1 MNLMFRERIQMYQN
15 IQYDQL
21 YHESEV
27 LAGVD
32 HFIQEVCL
40 GSYDLYLENLMIDL
54 QKLVQSFKPIYNANF
69 FYCNTVL
76 IFIEVVNIVDHT
88 LSLMPQADYDC
99 IVCFDEMTI
108 WHILTYIQSLSGCVK
123 QQLIDFQQRELKNQQ
138 SLFDYT
144 SSLIN
149 HYARLLVVRVDL
161 SILQEYQALYNIQA
175 FNKALDTLLRRIADQ
190 DTCFS
195 ALQGYAWAL
204 EHGVSK
210 GYHCHLLL
218 MYDGNVHRSGFEM
231 GQWVG
236 ECWEQITHGCGYIFN
251 CNHPDYIAIYESMG
265 TLGIGMIHRHDE
277 KKINNF
283 LNYVVPYLV
292 NGEKEQQHPRV
303 KASPYMRSFGKGVI
317 DSKNRRGL

>member
-1 MNLMFRERIQMYQN
+1 MQ
-15 IQYDQL
+15 
-21 YHESEV
+21 
-27 LAGVD
+27 
-32 HFIQEVCL
+32 
-40 GSYDLYLENLMIDL
+40 
-54 QKLVQSFKPIYNANF
+54 
-69 FYCNTVL
+69 

-99 IVCFDEMTI
+99 IVCFDEMTV

-144 SSLIN
+144 FSLIN
-149 HYARLLVVRVDL
+149 HYARVLVVRVDL

-190 DTCFS
+190 DTCFN

-204 EHGVSK
+204 EHGISK

-218 MYDGNVHRSGFEM
+218 MYDGNIHQEGFMM

-236 ECWEQITHGCGYIFN
+236 ECWKQITHGCGYIFN
-251 CNHPDYIAIYESMG
+251 CNHPDYMAIYESMG

-283 LNYVVPYLV
+283 LNYVVSYLV
-292 NGEKEQQHPRV
+292 NGEKNNNILE
-303 KASPYMRSFGKGVI
+303 
-317 DSKNRRGL
+317 

>member
-1 MNLMFRERIQMYQN
+1 
-15 IQYDQL
+15 
-21 YHESEV
+21 
-27 LAGVD
+27 
-32 HFIQEVCL
+32 
-40 GSYDLYLENLMIDL
+40 
-54 QKLVQSFKPIYNANF
+54 
-69 FYCNTVL
+69 
-76 IFIEVVNIVDHT
+76 
-88 LSLMPQADYDC
+88 
-99 IVCFDEMTI
+99 
-108 WHILTYIQSLSGCVK
+108 
-123 QQLIDFQQRELKNQQ
+123 
-138 SLFDYT
+138 
-144 SSLIN
+144 
-149 HYARLLVVRVDL
+149 VDL

-251 CNHPDYIAIYESMG
+251 CNHPDYMAIYEAMG
-265 TLGIGMIHRHDE
+265 TLGIGMIHRDDE
-277 KKINNF
+277 KKLITF
-283 LNYVVPYLV
+283 LIIVPYLV

-303 KASPYMRSFGKGVI
+303 KASAYMRSFGKGVI

>member
-1 MNLMFRERIQMYQN
+1 MYQN

-21 YHESEV
+21 YHEAEV
-27 LAGVD
+27 LAAVD

-40 GSYDLYLENLMIDL
+40 GSYDLYHQNLMIDL
-54 QKLVQSFKPIYNANF
+54 QKLVQSFKPIYNPDF

-76 IFIEVVNIVDHT
+76 IFIDVVNIVDYT
-88 LSLMPQADYDC
+88 LSLMHQANYES
-99 IVCFDEMTI
+99 IKYFDEMTV

-123 QQLIDFQQRELKNQQ
+123 QQLIEYQQRELKNQR

-144 SSLIN
+144 STLIH
-149 HYARLLVVRVDL
+149 HYARTLVVRVDL
-161 SILQEYQALYNIQA
+161 SIKKEYQALYNIHA
-175 FNKALDTLLRRIADQ
+175 FNQALEVLLRRIADQ

-195 ALQGYAWAL
+195 GLHGYAWAL

-218 MYDGNVHRSGFEM
+218 MYDGNMHRGDFEM

-236 ECWEQITHGCGYIFN
+236 DCWEQITHECGYIFN
-251 CNHPDYIAIYESMG
+251 CNHSDYKASYEAMG
-265 TLGIGMIHRHDE
+265 TLGIGMIHS
-277 KKINNF
+277 KNPNQVYNF

-292 NGEKEQQHPRV
+292 SAEKEQQHPRV
-303 KASPYMRSFGKGVI
+303 KDPAYTRSFGRGVL
-317 DSKNRRGL
+317 DSKNRRGLD

>member
-1 MNLMFRERIQMYQN
+1 MSQN
-15 IQYDQL
+15 NPYDLL
-21 YHESEV
+21 YHEAEV
-27 LAGVD
+27 LAAVD

-40 GSYDLYLENLMIDL
+40 GSYDLYHQNFMIDL

-69 FYCNTVL
+69 FYCNTVQ

-99 IVCFDEMTI
+99 IVCFDEMTV

-144 SSLIN
+144 FSLIN
-149 HYARLLVVRVDL
+149 HYARVLVVRVDL

-190 DTCFS
+190 DTCFN

-204 EHGVSK
+204 EHGISK

-218 MYDGNVHRSGFEM
+218 MYDGNIHQEGFMM

-251 CNHPDYIAIYESMG
+251 CNHPDYYIAIYESMG

-283 LNYVVPYLV
+283 LNYVVSYLV

-303 KASPYMRSFGKGVI
+303 KDSAYMRSFGKGVI

>member
-1 MNLMFRERIQMYQN
+1 MSQN
-15 IQYDQL
+15 NPYDQL
-21 YHESEV
+21 YHEAEV

-40 GSYDLYLENLMIDL
+40 GSYDLYLQNLMIDL

-99 IVCFDEMTI
+99 IVCFDEMTV

-138 SLFDYT
+138 SLFEYA
-144 SSLIN
+144 SILIH
-149 HYARLLVVRVDL
+149 HYARTLVVRVDL
-161 SILQEYQALYNIQA
+161 SILQKYHSLYNIHA
-175 FNKALDTLLRRIADQ
+175 FNEALDILLRRIADQ
-190 DTCFS
+190 DTCFNH
-195 ALQGYAWAL
+195 LHGYAWAL

-218 MYDGNVHRSGFEM
+218 MYDGNKRQEDYELGE
-231 GQWVG
+231 WVG
-236 ECWEQITHGCGYIFN
+236 ECWEQITHGYGYFFN
-251 CNHPDYIAIYESMG
+251 CNRREYKAIYEAMG
-265 TLGIGMIHRHDE
+265 TLGIGMIHRNNASE
-277 KKINNF
+277 VYNF

-303 KASPYMRSFGKGVI
+303 KDKSNMRSFGRGVV

>member
-1 MNLMFRERIQMYQN
+1 MYQN
-15 IQYDQL
+15 VQFQNNPYDQL
-21 YHESEV
+21 YHEAEV
-27 LAGVD
+27 LAAVD

-40 GSYDLYLENLMIDL
+40 GSYDLYHQNLMIDL

-69 FYCNTVL
+69 FYCNTVQ
-76 IFIEVVNIVDHT
+76 IFIEVVNIVDRT
-88 LSLMPQADYDC
+88 LSLMPQADHDC
-99 IVCFDEMTI
+99 IVCFDDMTV

-175 FNKALDTLLRRIADQ
+175 FNQALDVLLRRIADQ
-190 DTCFS
+190 DSCFS
-195 ALQGYAWAL
+195 GLHGYAWAL

-218 MYDGNVHRSGFEM
+218 MYDGNMHQCGFEM
-231 GQWVG
+231 GQWIG
-236 ECWEQITHGCGYIFN
+236 ECWKQITHGYGYIFN
-251 CNHPDYIAIYESMG
+251 CNHSDYMAIYEAMG
-265 TLGIGMIHRHDE
+265 TLGIGMIHR
-277 KKINNF
+277 NNASEVYNF
-283 LNYVVPYLV
+283 FNYIVPYLV
-292 NGEKEQQHPRV
+292 NGEKEQQHLRV
-303 KASPYMRSFGKGVI
+303 KDSAYMRSFGRGVAN
-317 DSKNRRGL
+317 SKNRRGMD